1 MAAPEYTRTL
11 DPRNAPYP
19 PQPLQQGPPFSS
31 PRREYDDA
39 SELGDHYNSMNSS
52 TARLAGSPGYYDQ
65 NNGLCIFESIVLSM
79 LTYSHRA

>member
-1 MAAPEYTRTL
+1 MAVPEYPRTL
-11 DPRNAPYP
+11 DPRNAPFS
-19 PQPLQQGPPFSS
+19 PQPLQQGPPFPS

-65 NNGLCIFESIVLSM
+65 NNGL
-79 LTYSHRA
+79 